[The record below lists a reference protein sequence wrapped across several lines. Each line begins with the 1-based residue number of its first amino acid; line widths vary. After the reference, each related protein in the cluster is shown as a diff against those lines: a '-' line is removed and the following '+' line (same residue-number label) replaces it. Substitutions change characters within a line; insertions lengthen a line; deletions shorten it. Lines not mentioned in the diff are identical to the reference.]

1 MLLRELFCRVLKE
14 SFSKGSNSVLSRKPL
29 VASVADALRD
39 DAEMHPN
46 AFGGQSRVIRKMSDE
61 AAVTWFLQQLDR
73 MEQIGYEGTI
83 STRDGVNNLW
93 IATRYAEGKD
103 SWEDISG
110 KLQPTI
116 HDYYLLKN
124 RDMLDANHKD
134 IMKFH
139 SVREL
144 SYYMSTH
151 YANKIAELRDK
162 AMLAARYKLKKTIKI
177 VDNEDYQ
184 SYIILNRAAACAL
197 GLGTSWCTSMSHT
210 DTHFHRYSSRAMLFN
225 IFPKQP
231 LEFKQADG
239 RGRTIQGAEKYQF
252 DAGDLDFKNLAD
264 KQVDKQF
271 IVKRFPYLYTD
282 LVTSLSDNKD
292 RIAEVIDQLSKDDML
307 NANTDSQIKVYN
319 VDDEINKLHK
329 FVNAGYMTDDP
340 RPAALPEPP
349 TQQL

>member
-1 MLLRELFCRVLKE
+1 M
-14 SFSKGSNSVLSRKPL
+14 
-29 VASVADALRD
+29 SVADALRD

-46 AFGGQSRVIRKMSDE
+46 AFSGKAREIRKMTDE

-73 MEQIGYEGTI
+73 MEQTGYEGTI

-103 SWEDISG
+103 SWEDLTG

-116 HDYYLLKN
+116 HDFYLLKN
-124 RDMLDANHKD
+124 RDMLDTNHKD

-151 YANKIAELRDK
+151 YANKLKELRDK

-184 SYIILNRAAACAL
+184 IYIILNRAAACAL

-210 DTHFHRYSSRAMLFN
+210 DSHFHSYSSRAMLFN
-225 IFPKQP
+225 IFPKNP
-231 LEFKQADG
+231 DKQVVQKNG
-239 RGRTIQGAEKYQF
+239 QSVESIEKYQF
-252 DAGDLDFKNLAD
+252 DAGGPTFMDASDRP
-264 KQVDKQF
+264 VDRKTIIQ
-271 IVKRFPYLYTD
+271 KYPYLYTD
-282 LVTSLSDNKD
+282 LVTELSNNKD
-292 RIAEVIDQLSKDDML
+292 RITAVIDQLSNDDML
-307 NANTDSQIKVYN
+307 NATKDSQIKVYN

-329 FVNAGYMTDDP
+329 FVDAGYMTDTP
-340 RPAALPEPP
+340 RPAALPEPEAQALP
-349 TQQL
+349 EPPAQQ